1 MWMNIVQ
8 AREEGHKVGPH
19 CSKAGGQA
27 GGGRSVIEGH
37 KPENE
42 EELI

>member
-1 MWMNIVQ
+1 MWMSIAQ
-8 AREEGHKVGPH
+8 ARKEGHKVGPR

-27 GGGRSVIEGH
+27 GGGRSVTEG
-37 KPENE
+37 PEGE